1 MKFFICL
8 AALGL
13 ATATPLADAK
23 IEKQSTTSNLT
34 LPQLRARL
42 ALCLERNPPTDGP
55 VLSDFAASRASEY
68 QTEAQLLGAVEECE
82 DSARRE
88 IEKRQGDCSVIFLVG
103 TQTPTASSDVRF
115 PPRPSD
121 VLVIV
126 IVIPPRAW
134 VAGETL
140 GSSGLPRHHRIP
152 PDGIGSS
159 PFPGNGERASDTG
172 NMASD
177 TGNMASG
184 KGEMASGKGEMA
196 SGKGEMASNKGEMA
210 SSSMTPNDGDMASA
224 KGGTASAKG
233 GTASAGHEGLQPL
246 HPSMAG
252 KLDPVF
258 EKLYNDHVASTPA
271 RPLDLGRLRSTYSTL
286 YSYGTGPAPDVGRV
300 YDAKMPVDGEP
311 DVELDVRVYEP
322 ATEGP
327 WPVHLDFHGGGWAV
341 GDLETEAHICRHI
354 CRHANVVVVDVAYR
368 LVPEFA
374 FPTAVADGYAALRY
388 VQKHGF
394 TAFNVMSGSISLG
407 GVSAG
412 GFIALAL
419 AHFARDD
426 NISLRLVAVGTPV
439 IDDLSRYPSAAASP
453 YPSMRENEFA
463 PTLNWKRLAWF
474 DELRRSTSLPD
485 DASDGWLVS
494 LLDAPRFEGLCRTVI
509 FTAGAD
515 PLRDE
520 GEHYGRLLA
529 EHGVEVTLQR
539 FRGMPHP
546 FMHMDKD
553 LWQAREFIE
562 KTARAIRLAHW
573 E

>member
-82 DSARRE
+82 DTPSPSLCFSVHAATDIAQDANADGKLGRTIPASPVRRARHRH
-88 IEKRQGDCSVIFLVG
+88 RHPAASLGGRGDTWLLRL
-103 TQTPTASSDVRF
+103 ASS
-115 PPRPSD
+115 S
-121 VLVIV
+121 
-126 IVIPPRAW
+126 
-134 VAGETL
+134 
-140 GSSGLPRHHRIP
+140 RIP

-172 NMASD
+172 NMAS
-177 TGNMASG
+177 G
-184 KGEMASGKGEMA
+184 KGEMASD
-196 SGKGEMASNKGEMA
+196 KGEMASNKGEMA
-210 SSSMTPNDGDMASA
+210 SSSMTPNDGDM
-224 KGGTASAKG
+224 ASAKG

-439 IDDLSRYPSAAASP
+439 IDDLSRHPSAAASP